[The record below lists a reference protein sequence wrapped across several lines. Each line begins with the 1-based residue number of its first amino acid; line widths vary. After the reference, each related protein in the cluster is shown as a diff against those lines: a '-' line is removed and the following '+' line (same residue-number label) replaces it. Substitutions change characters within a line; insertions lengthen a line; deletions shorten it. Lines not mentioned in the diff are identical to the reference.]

1 MEYKYLINEQDKTI
15 KVLFEK
21 SIIKK
26 IYTLNNGNAIITT
39 NDLDRDQLDL
49 LSASIQDHLGAR
61 IAQISERS
69 LLVERNGDK
78 IFHSEY
84 GDEYIQLFIEKPNLL
99 IFKKIK

>member
-99 IFKKIK
+99 IFKK